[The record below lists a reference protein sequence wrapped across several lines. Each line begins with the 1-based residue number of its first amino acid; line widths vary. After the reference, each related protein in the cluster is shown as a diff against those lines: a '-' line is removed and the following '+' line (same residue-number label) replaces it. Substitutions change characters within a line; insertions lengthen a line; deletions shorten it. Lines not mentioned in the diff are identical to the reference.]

1 MKPLLRD
8 VPLSGLGPLLLS
20 LGEPAYRGRQLA
32 AWLHRTG
39 ALSWDVMTD
48 LPIALRTRLAE
59 QFDLCALE
67 LRERLESVDGTRKF
81 LFGLRDGAAVESVI
95 IPMENHLTF
104 CLSAQVGCAMAC
116 RFCATA
122 RGGLV
127 RDLHAAEILEQVI
140 RLADDLSARPLPGFG
155 DRGFNIVLMGMGEP
169 LANWAQVAAALSTLT
184 ARDGGAISPRRVTI
198 STSGYEEGLRNLL
211 RSPLKVGLTISVNAV
226 TPALRRKL
234 MPVPG
239 RTPLAQ
245 VLALGE
251 RYARRLRRKITL
263 AYVLI
268 AGVNDCAEEAH
279 ELAAL
284 VARRPF
290 KINLIPLNRLDD
302 ETMRAPDADR
312 VLEFQRVLSAGGV
325 QAYIRVSG
333 GQDIAAAC
341 GQLSRRRIPAES
353 ASEARA
359 NRTGASDQGRAARRP
374 APPARRE

>member
-1 MKPLLRD
+1 LRD
-8 VPLSGLGPLLLS
+8 VPLPELGPLLES
-20 LGEPAYRGRQLA
+20 FGEPAYRGRQLA
-32 AWLHRTG
+32 AWLHRAG
-39 ALSWDVMTD
+39 ALSWDAMTN
-48 LPIALRTRLAE
+48 LPIDLRARLAE
-59 QFDLCALE
+59 QFDLQALE
-67 LRERLESVDGTRKF
+67 LRERLESDDGTRKF

-104 CLSAQVGCAMAC
+104 CLSSQVGCAMAC

-127 RDLHAAEILEQVI
+127 RNLQAAEILEQVI

-155 DRGFNIVLMGMGEP
+155 GRGFNIVLMGMGEP
-169 LANWAQVAAALSTLT
+169 LANWLQVAAALTTLT
-184 ARDGGAISPRRVTI
+184 ARDGGAVSPRRVTI
-198 STSGYEEGLRNLL
+198 STSGYEEGLRQLL
-211 RSPLKVGLTISVNAV
+211 RSPLTVGLTISVNAV
-226 TPALRRKL
+226 TPAMRRKL

-251 RYARRLRRKITL
+251 RYALRLGRKITL

-268 AGVNDCAEEAH
+268 AGANDNAEEARQ
-279 ELAAL
+279 LAAL

-290 KINLIPLNRLDD
+290 KVNLIPLNRLDE
-302 ETMRAPDADR
+302 ETLRAPDADR
-312 VLEFQRVLSAGGV
+312 VLEFQRVLIAGGV

-341 GQLSRRRIPAES
+341 GQLRRRRILAET
-353 ASEARA
+353 AGEARA
-359 NRTGASDQGRAARRP
+359 NPTGASDPGRAAKRP
-374 APPARRE
+374 APPATRE